1 MSKTVKETKLEI
13 AAAVKKSAKG
23 KKIVSFSRTDFN
35 TLANSYL
42 NDVNYEM
49 ETVTKDGDKIVPV
62 KSTPVKE
69 FREKIIMPVLIEGGV
84 PKEDA
89 AKLATEYQFKKSQT
103 DVMYDVSADL
113 VHQFLDCGKKF
124 SFPNREDFTGSIQ
137 YNEIEAAE
145 GNKEYTNPKTKE
157 KFTRKEKR
165 KAHKVLAKKSSCPS
179 WLVSAMK

>member
-62 KSTPVKE
+62 KST
-69 FREKIIMPVLIEGGV
+69 R
-84 PKEDA
+84 
-89 AKLATEYQFKKSQT
+89 
-103 DVMYDVSADL
+103 
-113 VHQFLDCGKKF
+113 C
-124 SFPNREDFTGSIQ
+124 N
-137 YNEIEAAE
+137 
-145 GNKEYTNPKTKE
+145 
-157 KFTRKEKR
+157 
-165 KAHKVLAKKSSCPS
+165 SSYRLRYCN
-179 WLVSAMK
+179 VA